1 MDWLYGPT
9 ALLLVGLL
17 AADVAAGLLL
27 LGLARAKARLG
38 DWPGADRW
46 YRLRLGAPLP
56 ATQLLLD
63 RLHGQRAFLQHER
76 LATMRLFGRY
86 EDAARYGGLLA
97 GAAATPAWLRLLA
110 EAQAAESLAETGHL
124 DSALGR
130 LGALLDEVPEEVAP
144 LRGSLHATSVPLLL
158 AAGRFDEAE
167 RSVEEVERLV
177 PGAGAGWPV
186 HRLALLLARD
196 EERAALRLVRP
207 LLEGTVQLPEPSEVE
222 VRQSHGAAAVGPLLV
237 VRAAHE
243 AGWDELAAR
252 LLGDIRS
259 LSAVPPLHA
268 PLLSALEAASAARR
282 GERAAAEAALRQA
295 ELDLAR
301 VGPPVGTRLE
311 TERLLVE
318 TERSLGHAEAAAN
331 RAAALVDAARTPL
344 ARWRAGR
351 ALGEALEVAGRP
363 REAAEAYRA
372 ALGTG
377 LETRLEAELERR
389 VAELEGPADADAD
402 AGVEPERDGAAGAT
416 GATRDD

>member
-1 MDWLYGPT
+1 VDWLYSPT
-9 ALLLVGLL
+9 ALLVVGLL

-46 YRLRLGAPLP
+46 YRLRLAAPLP
-56 ATQLLLD
+56 ATQVLLD

-76 LATMRLFGRY
+76 LATMRLFGRF
-86 EDAARYGGLLA
+86 EDAARYGGRLA
-97 GAAATPAWLRLLA
+97 GTPATPAWLRLLA

-186 HRLALLLARD
+186 HRLAMLLARD

-207 LLEGTVQLPEPSEVE
+207 LLEGTVPLPEPSEAE

-237 VRAAHE
+237 ARAAHE
-243 AGWDELAAR
+243 AGWAELASR
-252 LLGDIRS
+252 LLEDLRG
-259 LSAVPPLHA
+259 LAALPPLHA
-268 PLLSALEAASAARR
+268 PLLSALEAAAAACR
-282 GERAAAEAALRQA
+282 GESAAAEAALRRA
-295 ELDLAR
+295 ELELAR
-301 VGPPVGTRLE
+301 VGPPAGTRLE

-318 TERSLGHAEAAAN
+318 AELRLGRTEAAVA
-331 RAAALVDAARTPL
+331 RAAGLVDESRTPL
-344 ARWRAGR
+344 GRWRAGR
-351 ALGEALEVAGRP
+351 ALGEALEAAGRSQ
-363 REAAEAYRA
+363 EAAEAYRA

-377 LETRLEAELERR
+377 LETRMEAELERR
-389 VAELEGPADADAD
+389 VAELEGLGDSGLAT
-402 AGVEPERDGAAGAT
+402 EHDGAAGAPVEE
-416 GATRDD
+416 